1 MKEETARASASLE
14 LPWPQRAVLRRA
26 LVPALFV
33 ALALLV
39 TLGYGSGVQL
49 NDGQADLHIDPLK
62 FLWSLLHAWNPALY
76 MGTHTGFW
84 FPYETPYAWI
94 YAAAEIFHIPQDFA
108 QRFAVFAV
116 YLGVLASM
124 YYCLRSVAPWLGET
138 ARVAGSVAYLF
149 NMYVA
154 LNSQA
159 QIVWLLTYGTLPAMI
174 GITARAMRGEMNVWR
189 AALGMALLVLVGG
202 GINPPLVAIN
212 VILLAIFVLVMLA
225 LSERPAIVAKRTL
238 PFVVVASLG
247 TFFVNL
253 YWVVPFVDYFRNV
266 WLNGVLS
273 EGPSLHNAATS
284 FDNVL
289 RGLGHW
295 ATFVSFGGRPY
306 FPWAEPYSQGLF
318 SALLWFVPI
327 VALGAVAFKRNQRP
341 ATLYFLIAT
350 IVSVPIVV
358 GYYHDA
364 LGDAVTTPIY
374 DAFYRYFPGFQM
386 FRFSYKW
393 VAGVEFGICG
403 LYALGTYSILSW
415 LREQVAA
422 LRGSEHERLRWLVPA
437 VSAGLVVV
445 PILVFIPVIVHKMN
459 YPASVLPSWEYR
471 ENALLGNDDQHRV
484 ALFPTQFLEQ
494 FDWGNPQF
502 YIENSL
508 VDRPMIYGLLGSE
521 PSEGTDAWVR
531 RAYRATREGL
541 PFAGDMFRVLG
552 VNTFLQRDD
561 FLPVIDFSSPDE
573 WRFNSTTLTHDLLHR
588 VLGATPQRSDGPLH
602 TYRLSGALPLVYGVD
617 HPVISAWP
625 TFSEAYLGDVDA
637 MARGQA
643 RFEPPTR
650 STGEFSAT
658 MRSLSPIVPLSASAV
673 RDLAVNA
680 SLAHG
685 TLVRPSSANV
695 QWAEPFKLPTSSLY
709 TIFAREQSLL
719 FPQSAP
725 RVLQIDGGYFRPIAT
740 GGAWTE
746 YGQALLSRG
755 KHWVSDGYEDPKLVV
770 AFVKTDEVDAWTKRV
785 AELGAATPQN
795 RALEML
801 VYGKKARF
809 TLPQAGAYRVR
820 ASAVGPFGPDG
831 FIKTH
836 LIRGTGFKGAFPGD
850 LAGTLPYIPG
860 DGIVQTS
867 PTMMP
872 EDWYRDDSTAYDWQR
887 GDSESWMLFS
897 KTAHLRL
904 FVPGTRSVVA
914 RATMHVSR
922 LQAGSLMSVAVGGR
936 GQQEVMLAGPSA
948 TAQQYDSV
956 DHLQGPPPVPASFI
970 VTLRPGWNDVSF
982 AFHSTT
988 GERTDLGPDVIEAA
1002 VAPDLSFTRVS
1013 AKGGP
1018 AAAAQDTALR
1028 GIALPKPPGNLTG
1041 DPEVVGD
1048 VTSTGTGNAWLA
1060 VALAG
1065 RGGVSYRVFALPQSG
1080 SFDIYFMH
1088 AFPNNPYDGAQRI
1101 AGIWYVGRQIRS
1113 NFAHLAYYVH
1123 GMPARALAHPQSLSS
1138 LPLRVDGRPVGN
1150 GPVTLSRGPHLVT
1163 SADKEVKIAL
1173 LSVAPAALP
1182 ATKSFPVMWKRNS
1195 PTALEVSAGGDSS
1208 PYLLVFGDAYHPEW
1222 TATVNGQTLPHVIV
1236 NGISNGW
1243 IVPSL
1248 PDGGKIS
1255 ISFTGQRFYVIAGI
1269 ASLIAL
1275 ALLVTLAI
1283 EPKLWAIGTPER

>member
-49 NDGQADLHIDPLK
+49 NDGQADLHLDPLK

-84 FPYETPYAWI
+84 FTYETPYAWI
-94 YAAAEIFHIPQDFA
+94 YAAAQIFHIPQDFA

-159 QIVWLLTYGTLPAMI
+159 QIVWLLTYATLPAMI

-212 VILLAIFVLVMLA
+212 VILLGIFVLVMLA
-225 LSERPAIVAKRTL
+225 LSERPALVAKRTL

-253 YWVVPFVDYFRNV
+253 YWVVPFVDYFRSV

-306 FPWAEPYSQGLF
+306 FPWAEPYSQGFF

-422 LRGSEHERLRWLVPA
+422 FAGSEHERLRWLVPA
-437 VSAGLVVV
+437 VSTALVIV

-494 FDWGNPQF
+494 FDWGNPEF

-602 TYRLSGALPLVYGVD
+602 TYRLSGALPLVYGVT

-625 TFSEAYLGDVDA
+625 TFSEAYLGDVGA

-643 RFEPPTR
+643 RFDAPTR
-650 STGEFSAT
+650 SMQEFSAT
-658 MRSLSPIVPLSASAV
+658 MRSLSPIVPLSTSAV

-695 QWAEPFKLPTSSLY
+695 QWAEPFKLPASSLY

-725 RVLQIDGGYFRPIAT
+725 RLLQVDGAYFRPVAA

-746 YGQALLSRG
+746 YGQVLLSRG

-770 AFVKTDEVDAWTKRV
+770 ALVKADEVDAWTKRV
-785 AELGAATPQN
+785 AGLGAAAPQN

-801 VYGKKARF
+801 VYAKKARL
-809 TLPQAGAYRVR
+809 TLPQAGRYRLR

-836 LIRGTGFKGAFPGD
+836 VIRSTAFTGAFPGD
-850 LAGTLPYIPG
+850 LAGTLPYVPG

-872 EDWYRDDSTAYDWQR
+872 ESWYRDDSTAYDWQR
-887 GDSESWMLFS
+887 GDSEAWMLFS
-897 KTAHLRL
+897 QTAHLRV
-904 FVPGTRSVVA
+904 FVPGARSVVA
-914 RATMHVSR
+914 RAAMHVSR
-922 LQAGSLMSVAVGGR
+922 LQVGSLMSVTVNGR
-936 GQQEVMLAGPSA
+936 GQQEVALSGPSA

-956 DHLQGPPPVPASFI
+956 DHLQGPAPALASFT

-982 AFHSTT
+982 TFHSTT

-1002 VAPDLSFTRVS
+1002 VAPDISFTRIT
-1013 AKGGP
+1013 ARGGP
-1018 AAAAQDTALR
+1018 TAAAQDNALH
-1028 GIALPKPPGNLTG
+1028 GIALPKPPGNLSG

-1048 VTSTGTGNAWLA
+1048 VTSTGSGSAWLA

-1065 RGGVSYRVFALPQSG
+1065 RNGVSYRLFALPQSG

-1088 AFPNNPYDGAQRI
+1088 AFPNNPYDGTQRI
-1101 AGIWYVGRQIRS
+1101 AGIWFVGRQIRS
-1113 NFAHLAYYVH
+1113 NFAHLSYYVH

-1138 LPLRVDGRPVGN
+1138 LPLLVDGRAAGN
-1150 GPVTLSRGPHLVT
+1150 GPVTLSRGPHLIT

-1173 LSVAPAALP
+1173 LSVTPAALP

-1195 PTALEVSAGGDSS
+1195 PTGLEVTAGSGSS

-1255 ISFTGQRFYVIAGI
+1255 ISFTGQRFYIFAWI

>member
-14 LPWPQRAVLRRA
+14 LRWPERAVLRRA

-84 FPYETPYAWI
+84 FPYETPYAWL
-94 YAAAEIFHIPQDFA
+94 YAAAQIFHIPQDFA

-116 YLGVLASM
+116 YLGLLASM

-212 VILLAIFVLVMLA
+212 VILIAIFVLVMLA
-225 LSERPAIVAKRTL
+225 LSEQPRIVARRTV
-238 PFVVVASLG
+238 PFVVAASLG
-247 TFFVNL
+247 TFFINL
-253 YWVVPFVDYFRNV
+253 YWVVPFVDYFRSV

-306 FPWAEPYSQGLF
+306 FPWAEPYSQGIF

-341 ATLYFLIAT
+341 VTLYFLIAA

-403 LYALGTYSILSW
+403 LYALGTYSIVSW

-422 LRGSEHERLRWLVPA
+422 FAGAERHRLRWLVPA
-437 VSAGLVVV
+437 VSAGLVLV
-445 PILVFIPVIVHKMN
+445 PILVFIPVVVHKMN
-459 YPASVLPSWEYR
+459 YPASALPSWEYR

-508 VDRPMIYGLLGSE
+508 VNRPMIYGLLGSE

-541 PFAGDMFRVLG
+541 PFAADMFRVLG
-552 VNTFLQRDD
+552 VDTFLQRDD
-561 FLPVIDFSSPDE
+561 FLPVIDFSSPEE

-602 TYRLSGALPLVYGVD
+602 AYRLSGALPLVYGVN

-643 RFEPPTR
+643 RFDPAPR
-650 STGEFSAT
+650 SFDEFSTT
-658 MRSLSPIVPLSASAV
+658 MRSLSPIVPLSDSAV

-695 QWAEPFKLPTSSLY
+695 QWAEPFSLTTSGVY
-709 TIFAREQSLL
+709 TVFAREQSLL
-719 FPQSAP
+719 FPPSAP
-725 RVLQIDGGYFRPIAT
+725 RLLQLDGAYFRPNAS
-740 GGAWTE
+740 GGAWAE
-746 YGQALLSRG
+746 YGQVLLSRG

-770 AFVKTDEVDAWTKRV
+770 ALVRTDDIDAWTKHI
-785 AELGAATPQN
+785 AGLGAAMPQN

-809 TLPQAGAYRVR
+809 ALPRSGAYRIS

-831 FIKTH
+831 FVKTH
-836 LIRGTGFKGAFPGD
+836 LIRGTASKGAFPGY
-850 LAGTLPYIPG
+850 LSGTLPYLPG
-860 DGIVQTS
+860 DGVVQTS

-887 GDSESWMLFS
+887 GDPEAWMLFS
-897 KTAHLRL
+897 KAAHLRV
-904 FVPGTRSVVA
+904 FVPGTRNVVA

-922 LQAGSLMSVAVGGR
+922 LQIGSLMSVAVEGR
-936 GQQEVMLAGPSA
+936 GQQDVMLGGPSA
-948 TAQQYDSV
+948 TPQQYDSV
-956 DHLQGPPPVPASFI
+956 DHLQGPVPVPASF
-970 VTLRPGWNDVSF
+970 TLALHPGWNDVSF

-988 GERTDLGPDVIEAA
+988 GERTDLGPSVIEAA
-1002 VAPDLSFTRVS
+1002 VAPDLSFTRISVN
-1013 AKGGP
+1013 GGP
-1018 AAAAQDTALR
+1018 TTGAQDKEFTA
-1028 GIALPKPPGNLTG
+1028 IALQKPPGNLTG
-1041 DPEVVGD
+1041 DPEVVGT
-1048 VTSTGTGNAWLA
+1048 VASSGAGSAWVA
-1060 VALAG
+1060 IALAG
-1065 RGGVSYRVFALPQSG
+1065 RTGVSYRLFALPQSG

-1088 AFPNNPYDGAQRI
+1088 AFPNNPYDGTQRI
-1101 AGIWYVGRQIRS
+1101 AGIWFVGRQIRS
-1113 NFAHLAYYVH
+1113 NFAHLSYYVH
-1123 GMPARALAHPQSLSS
+1123 GMPARALAHPQSLTS
-1138 LPLRVDGRPVGN
+1138 LPLLIDGRAVGK
-1150 GPVTLSRGPHLVT
+1150 GPVRLSRGPHLVT

-1182 ATKSFPVMWKRNS
+1182 QTKPFPVMWKRSS
-1195 PTALEVSAGGDSS
+1195 PTELEITAGSGSS

-1222 TATVNGQTLPHVIV
+1222 TASVNGQTLPHVIV

-1243 IVPSL
+1243 IVPAL

-1255 ISFTGQRFYVIAGI
+1255 ISFIGQRFYVIAWI
-1269 ASLIAL
+1269 LSLIAL